1 MYKDLKNKVAIVTG
15 ARKGMGRTHA
25 LKLAREGVKVV
36 VSDISEE
43 DCQKVVEEI
52 KKAGGKAMAVK
63 CDVSKKK
70 EVEGLVK
77 KTVDKFG
84 KVDILVNN
92 AGICQFK
99 PFLELTEE
107 EWDRTL
113 DINLKGYFLCAQAV
127 SKEMAKQKS
136 PARNASPARS
146 DAVSSGEH
154 SEAGGPARNA
164 SPARSDA
171 VSSGEHSEAG
181 GPARNASH
189 SEAGGGVIINI
200 ASVAMGQVG
209 VGFPNIVHYC
219 ASKGG
224 IVGMSEALALE
235 LAPLGIRVNVISPG
249 MIETPMID
257 PIKQDPKTMEG
268 LMSRVPLRRFGK
280 PEEVSDLVLFLA
292 SEASSYMTGSTVVID
307 GGWLAG

>member
-15 ARKGMGRTHA
+15 ARRGMGRTHA
-25 LKLAREGVKVV
+25 LKMAQEGVKVV

-136 PARNASPARS
+136 
-146 DAVSSGEH
+146 
-154 SEAGGPARNA
+154 PARNA